1 MKKQLIVS
9 IALTILFFTTNK
21 SFSEVLVN
29 TGGKS
34 NGASLAG
41 EAGPK
46 GINQTVTLRKSG
58 GSIKQAK
65 ARGLFSKTNVNLG
78 NQVVSRGTKGD
89 PKLTHVD
96 ANSIFAGTGTF
107 MSDDGNPV
115 ENFTIG
121 LDVHGILKCKSNA
134 MSTFFSIAQ
143 TGVELIIDDD
153 SKFSGTATQDG
164 TGPFFDSGDLKG
176 QFQMGAN
183 IAMITK
189 QFPINLG
196 TLEDGQKLPF
206 LFIGTT
212 LVSYGE
218 MVGIKF
224 CSADFLKTSSF
235 EPLAGQKGALDLKAG
250 KQVIVIYIDSDTSIV
265 SGNEKLLIES
275 QDSNLISNIKPGS
288 IKVIFPTNVT
298 YDANTGTPGDLNS
311 NGLTDSELTVGGSST
326 TLATTIST
334 RGINT
339 LVVYGQTT
347 TGETF
352 YGLLDVSKLK

>member
-1 MKKQLIVS
+1 MKKQLMISIV
-9 IALTILFFTTNK
+9 LTMLFFTSNE
-21 SFSEVLVN
+21 SFGAVLVN

-34 NGASLAG
+34 NGSSLSG

-78 NQVVSRGTKGD
+78 NQVVSKGTPGD

-121 LDVHGILKCKSNA
+121 VDVHGTLKCKSNA

-143 TGVELIIDDD
+143 TGVELTIDDE

-164 TGPFFDSGDLKG
+164 TGPFFDSGDLSG

-183 IAMITK
+183 IAMIDK

-218 MVGIKF
+218 KVGIKF

-235 EPLAGQKGALDLKAG
+235 EPLPGQKGTLDLEAG
-250 KQVIVIYIDSDTSIV
+250 KEVTVVYVDNDTSVI

-275 QDSNLISNIKPGS
+275 QDSNLINNIKPGS
-288 IKVIFPTNVT
+288 VKVVFPTNVT
-298 YDANTGTPGDLNS
+298 YDADAGPPGDINS

-326 TLATTIST
+326 TLATTISS

-347 TGETF
+347 NGEVF
-352 YGLLDVSKLK
+352 FGLLDVGKLK